1 MPSGH
6 RHSSRRGKHGAHTL
20 EFPDPGKKWR
30 TLFVLLAIVA
40 GMGFTTV
47 LMKKMAKVG
56 DLKEEVD
63 LRKHINVPRR

>member
-1 MPSGH
+1 MSSGQ
-6 RHSSRRGKHGAHTL
+6 RHSTRRGKHGAHTL

-30 TLFVLLAIVA
+30 RLFILLSIIL

-56 DLKEEVD
+56 DLREEID
-63 LRKHINVPRR
+63 LRKHDLPKVR